1 MPRMSRFP
9 ISDHCDG
16 ERFFNPPP
24 QPQAL
29 GFSSLPRWWW
39 QQLTSGEFHRW
50 PKNVPASRRPQLPA
64 RVGPGELA
72 LTFIGHSTFLLQLDG
87 LTILTD
93 PIFAT
98 HAGPFGRLGPK
109 RARPP
114 ALRLE
119 ELPAIDVVLVSHNHY
134 DHLDLATLR
143 WLARERRPQF
153 VTSLGNKPWLEAR
166 GVAPVIEL
174 DWWQSA
180 EIRSCAD
187 EPSRARWSGL
197 TSTRSER
204 VEVNAFHLDS
214 PTAVAA
220 EITPLLRV
228 TATPAQHFAARTPW
242 DRCRT
247 LWNGFML
254 HTRVG
259 DVFFCGDS
267 GWGPHFTAI
276 REKLGAPDL
285 ALMPIGAYEPRWF
298 MIPVHMNPDES
309 VRAHRALGARRSIGM
324 HFGTFQ
330 LTNEAIDEPLRA
342 LAAARTAHG
351 VAEADF
357 TTLDFGETRTLKLR

>member
-1 MPRMSRFP
+1 MPRAPQFP
-9 ISDHCDG
+9 VSDHCDG

-39 QQLTSGEFHRW
+39 QQLTTGEFHRW
-50 PKNVPASRRPQLPA
+50 PKNVPPPLRPQLPA
-64 RVGPGELA
+64 RVAPGELA

-93 PIFAT
+93 PIFAA
-98 HAGPFGRLGPK
+98 HAGPFGRFGPK

-114 ALRLE
+114 ALALD

-143 WLARERRPQF
+143 WLAHERRPRF
-153 VTSLGNKPWLEAR
+153 VTSLGNKAWLEAR
-166 GVAPVIEL
+166 GVAPAHEF

-180 EIRSCAD
+180 EIT
-187 EPSRARWSGL
+187 SG
-197 TSTRSER
+197 
-204 VEVNAFHLDS
+204 
-214 PTAVAA
+214 
-220 EITPLLRV
+220 LRV
-228 TATPAQHFAARTPW
+228 TATPAQHFTARTPW

-254 HTRVG
+254 HTRAG

-267 GWGPHFTAI
+267 GWAPHFAAI
-276 REKLGAPDL
+276 REKLGAPAL

-309 VRAHRALGARRSIGM
+309 VRAHLALGARRSIGM
-324 HFGTFQ
+324 HYGTFQ

-342 LAAARTAHG
+342 LASARTAHG
-351 VAEADF
+351 VAAEAF
-357 TTLDFGETRTLKLR
+357 TTLDFGETRALALR